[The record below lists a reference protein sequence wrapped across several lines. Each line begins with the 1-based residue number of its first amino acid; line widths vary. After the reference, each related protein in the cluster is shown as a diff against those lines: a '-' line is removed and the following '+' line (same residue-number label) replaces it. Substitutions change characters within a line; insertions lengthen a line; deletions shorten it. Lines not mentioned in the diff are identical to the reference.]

1 MGNFASKFR
10 VDWNIKIKT
19 ENLKNT
25 EMRFPIITPEEAAEF
40 FKNGDNVGFSGF
52 TAAGTPKVVPVAVA
66 AKAHR
71 MHEEGLPFKINVFT
85 GASTSDNCDGVLV
98 REDAIDK
105 RTPYQSHGDL
115 RKGLNNH
122 SVHYFDL
129 HLSELA
135 QKIRYGFY
143 GSLDIAVV
151 EVADIADDGSVVLG
165 TGVGNTPT
173 FTNCA
178 KKVIIELNSALSKKL
193 HGIHDI
199 YVPLDPPV
207 RSEIHVFKPSDRI
220 GSPVL
225 KIDPK
230 KIVGVV
236 LTDAL
241 DDIKPFTE
249 LDETTKKIGANVCEF
264 LISELHKGIIP
275 ASFLPL
281 QSGVG
286 NVANAVLYG
295 LADADEIPPFEMYTE
310 VIQDAVI
317 DLMKRGRCKFG
328 STSSLT
334 ISEHL
339 EEEFMSNIE
348 FFKEKLC
355 LRPTEISN
363 NPEVVRRLGI
373 ITMNTALEADIF
385 GNINSTHVTGTK
397 MMNGIGGSGDFT
409 RNAYISIFSC
419 PSITKGGKISNIV
432 PMVSHVDHSEHSVD
446 ILITE
451 QGIADLRGK
460 DPIQRAEEIINH
472 CANPEYKE
480 LLRDYLKISEEVGGQ
495 TPHRLE
501 AALAFHTEF
510 KNSGDMRNVDFGKY

>member
-1 MGNFASKFR
+1 
-10 VDWNIKIKT
+10 
-19 ENLKNT
+19 
-25 EMRFPIITPEEAAEF
+25 MRFPIITPEEAAEV

-52 TAAGTPKVVPVAVA
+52 TAAGTPKVVPVALA
-66 AKAHR
+66 ERAEKLHK
-71 MHEEGLPFKINVFT
+71 EGKEFKINVFT
-85 GASTSDNCDGVLV
+85 GASTSDLCDGVLV
-98 REDAIDK
+98 RAHAIDK

-115 RKGLNNH
+115 RKGLNCH
-122 SVHYFDL
+122 DVHYFDL

-143 GSLDIAVV
+143 GPIDVAVV
-151 EVADIADDGSVVLG
+151 EVADIFDDGSVVLG

-178 KKVIIELNSALSKKL
+178 KKVILELNSKL
-193 HGIHDI
+193 PKNLKGIHDI

-207 RSEIHVFKPSDRI
+207 RSEIPVFKPSDRI
-220 GSPVL
+220 GSPLL
-225 KIDPK
+225 KIDPD

-236 LTDAL
+236 LTDKL

-249 LDETTKKIGANVCEF
+249 PDEVTKHIGANVCDF
-264 LISELHKGIIP
+264 LISELHRGIIP
-275 ASFLPL
+275 KSFLPL

-295 LADADEIPPFEMYTE
+295 LADATEIPAFEMYTE
-310 VIQDAVI
+310 VIQDAVL
-317 DLMKRGRCKFG
+317 DLMRKGRCKFG
-328 STSSLT
+328 STCSLT
-334 ISEHL
+334 ISEHM
-339 EEEFMSNIE
+339 EEEFMNNLD
-348 FFKEKLC
+348 FFKDKVC
-355 LRPTEISN
+355 LRPAEISN
-363 NPEVVRRLGI
+363 NPEVVRRLGV

-419 PSITKGGKISNIV
+419 PSVTKGGKISNIV

-446 ILITE
+446 ILITDH
-451 QGIADLRGK
+451 GIADLRGK
-460 DPIQRAEEIINH
+460 DPVQRAHEIIDK
-472 CANPEYKE
+472 CAAPEYRE
-480 LLRDYLKISEEVGGQ
+480 LLRDYLKISEEIGGQ

-510 KNSGDMRNVDFGKY
+510 KESGDMRNVDFSKY